1 MPAERDSQDTE
12 LALEPT
18 EVDAATGTGDQ
29 NDGDGEPDSIREA
42 LERKARTSRLIAWLL
57 DECISIPG
65 TKIRI
70 GLDPILGLIPGGGE
84 TVSSV
89 VGAFLLADAS
99 RRGIPFRTLFKM
111 AGNIIV
117 NAGLGAVPGIGDLFS
132 VWFKSNSRN
141 FDLMRHYIESPDGD
155 QKPGGWG
162 PLLFLISLLAI
173 VLAIVVTLNVTI
185 WLFAWKLI
193 QGWFQA

>member
-1 MPAERDSQDTE
+1 MPSTERPEPSSRASINSTDSPDPAPSE
-12 LALEPT
+12 
-18 EVDAATGTGDQ
+18 TGIIPDPVGD
-29 NDGDGEPDSIREA
+29 PDSIREA
-42 LERKARTSRLIAWLL
+42 LERKARNSRLIAWLL

-99 RRGIPFRTLFKM
+99 RRGIPFRTLLKM
-111 AGNIIV
+111 GGNMIV
-117 NAGLGAVPGIGDLFS
+117 NASIGSIPGVGDLFS

-141 FDLMRHYIESPDGD
+141 FDLMRHYIESPDGE
-155 QKPGGWG
+155 QAEGGWG
-162 PLLFLISLLAI
+162 PLLLVVAIITLVLGIVFVLNLFVWLLIWNLL
-173 VLAIVVTLNVTI
+173 
-185 WLFAWKLI
+185 
-193 QGWFQA
+193 QS